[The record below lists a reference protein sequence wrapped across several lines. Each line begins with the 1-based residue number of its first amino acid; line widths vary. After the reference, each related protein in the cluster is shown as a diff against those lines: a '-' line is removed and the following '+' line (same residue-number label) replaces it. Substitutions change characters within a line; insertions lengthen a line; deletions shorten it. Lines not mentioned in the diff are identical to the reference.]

1 MKAVQQQFHWFD
13 AGDATKAR
21 LSAPANAALDA
32 SLPERQSTGQANQS
46 HDEIHQNQADDPGRP
61 DGLPI
66 PAPLSQAVS
75 AGVFGQT
82 ITGPVEPDADEVAA
96 LTEQHAHEMLVLLAD
111 GNAIED
117 SIRNGSDSRTGRV
130 PRTPEARTRLAEF
143 LQAEARRLSTAYADA
158 VAAYAEAFGDDAAQ
172 ALDIW
177 VRKAIA
183 DTCAAEQSYD
193 PTHPWHYF
201 HAGDSAMPVPVDEIP
216 TDDQAGQFVER
227 DLPKNPAKRLM
238 RLRELFA
245 RESQQLEADRAR
257 YMEIVERGAEALSR
271 YDREI
276 AHTSD
281 AMARATA
288 LALKYRHVSLGLGRV
303 KWIRAELRRLGAD
316 DLFEP
321 SDSTG
326 DSI

>member
-1 MKAVQQQFHWFD
+1 MKAIQQHFLWFD
-13 AGDATKAR
+13 ADDATKEPPA
-21 LSAPANAALDA
+21 APPNAELDV
-32 SLPERQSTGQANQS
+32 SLPERQPIGPPGPE
-46 HDEIHQNQADDPGRP
+46 HDENQPAQAVSSGRP

-66 PAPLSQAVS
+66 PVPLRQAVD

-82 ITGPVEPDADEVAA
+82 VTGPVEPDADEVAA
-96 LTEQHAHEMLVLLAD
+96 LTEQHADEMIVLLAD
-111 GNAIED
+111 CNAVND
-117 SIRNGSDSRTGRV
+117 SIRNGCDPHTGRV
-130 PRTPEARTRLAEF
+130 PKTSEAQTRLAES
-143 LQAEARRLSTAYADA
+143 LHAEARRLSNAYADA
-158 VAAYAEAFGDDAAQ
+158 IAAYAQAFGDDAAQ
-172 ALDIW
+172 ALDVW

-183 DTCAAEQSYD
+183 DAGSAGPSYD

-201 HAGDSAMPVPVDEIP
+201 HAGDNATPVSVDEIP
-216 TDDQAGQFVER
+216 MDDQAGEFVAR
-227 DLPKNPAKRLM
+227 DLPKNPAKRLIK
-238 RLRELFA
+238 LRELFV

-257 YMEIVERGAEALSR
+257 YAEIVERGAEALSC

-303 KWIRAELRRLGAD
+303 QWIRETLRRLGAV

-321 SDSTG
+321 SDGVDKLT
-326 DSI
+326 

>member
-1 MKAVQQQFHWFD
+1 MKAIQQHFLWYG
-13 AGDATKAR
+13 AGDATKEP
-21 LSAPANAALDA
+21 PATPPNAGLDV
-32 SLPERQSTGQANQS
+32 SLPERQPTGLPSSEHDDNHPLQALS
-46 HDEIHQNQADDPGRP
+46 SGRP

-66 PAPLSQAVS
+66 PVPLRKAVD

-82 ITGPVEPDADEVAA
+82 VTGPVEPDADEVAA
-96 LTEQHAHEMLVLLAD
+96 LTEQHADEMIVLLAD
-111 GNAIED
+111 CNAIND
-117 SIRNGSDSRTGRV
+117 SIRNGCDPHTGRV
-130 PRTPEARTRLAEF
+130 PKTAEARTRLAES
-143 LQAEARRLSTAYADA
+143 LNGEVCRLSNAYADA

-172 ALDIW
+172 ALDVW

-183 DTCAAEQSYD
+183 DAGSAGPSYD

-201 HAGDSAMPVPVDEIP
+201 HAGDNATPVPVDAIP
-216 TDDQAGQFVER
+216 MDDQAGQFVER
-227 DLPKNPAKRLM
+227 DLPKNPAKRLA
-238 RLRELFA
+238 RLRELFV
-245 RESQQLEADRAR
+245 RESQQFEADRAR
-257 YMEIVERGAEALSR
+257 YVEIVERGAEALSR

-303 KWIRAELRRLGAD
+303 QWIREALRRLGAV

-321 SDSTG
+321 TDGVGKLT
-326 DSI
+326 